1 MNLTQRETY
10 MLSPLFQV
18 IVSGYRMRLRD
29 LCNSSTLSEF
39 LTIQN
44 QTVAMDSE
52 AFICTLPKEKLHA
65 AEQAFRANLN
75 PLKPLQ
81 VSLLVPP
88 VRDYR

>member
-1 MNLTQRETY
+1 

-18 IVSGYRMRLRD
+18 FVSGYRMQLRD

-44 QTVAMDSE
+44 QTAAMDAE
-52 AFICTLPKEKLHA
+52 AFICTLPREKLHA

-81 VSLLVPP
+81 VSPVVPP
-88 VRDYR
+88 VRGYH

>member
-1 MNLTQRETY
+1 MDLTQRETY
-10 MLSPLFQV
+10 MISPLFQV
-18 IVSGYRMRLRD
+18 FLSGYRMRLRD
-29 LCNSSTLSEF
+29 LCNRSALFEF

-52 AFICTLPKEKLHA
+52 AYICTLPKERLHA

-81 VSLLVPP
+81 VSPRVPLGKS
-88 VRDYR
+88 YC

>member
-1 MNLTQRETY
+1 MKTY

-18 IVSGYRMRLRD
+18 VVSGYRMRLRD
-29 LCNSSTLSEF
+29 LCNSSKLSEF

-44 QTVAMDSE
+44 QTVAVDSE

-65 AEQAFRANLN
+65 VEQAFHANLN

-81 VSLLVPP
+81 VSPLVPP
-88 VRDYR
+88 VRS

>member
-1 MNLTQRETY
+1 

-18 IVSGYRMRLRD
+18 IVSGYRMQLQD

-39 LTIQN
+39 LTIPN
-44 QTVAMDSE
+44 RTVAMDSE
-52 AFICTLPKEKLHA
+52 AYICTLPKGKLHA

-81 VSLLVPP
+81 VSMLVPP
-88 VRDYR
+88 VRSYH